1 MEVWKVMYML
11 EVKDRER
18 AISAAV
24 DFAKEMPQDDR
35 MPLVV
40 KALANYIE
48 KSPVGNRSILKE
60 VDDFLARRE
69 PRIALQR
76 ILEHMVEIGTSN
88 EQAVRKYTTGE
99 VARFFGVS
107 IQTIHNWID
116 QGRFKGLPQRSRRKQ
131 YRIPETSVY
140 ASPFGETILVAE
152 AAEMYA
158 QQQKRLRL
166 DKPMTDEE
174 ELAILRK
181 EAAYFE
187 QKYGGSYEETL
198 GRRAN
203 LTPEEERDVEEWLS
217 LIRSIERRMER
228 F

>member
-1 MEVWKVMYML
+1 MYML
-11 EVKDRER
+11 KVKEREL
-18 AISAAV
+18 AMSAAV
-24 DFAKEMPQDDR
+24 DFAKKVPQDDR
-35 MPLVV
+35 IPLVV
-40 KALANYIE
+40 KALTNYIE
-48 KSPVGNRSILKE
+48 KSSLGNRALLKE
-60 VDDFLARRE
+60 VDGLLARRD
-69 PRIALQR
+69 PRSALQR
-76 ILEHMVEIGTSN
+76 VLEHMVEIGTSN
-88 EQAVRKYTTGE
+88 VQAVRKYTTGD

-107 IQTIHNWID
+107 IQTIHNWIA
-116 QGRFKGLPQRSRRKQ
+116 QGRFKGLPQRSHGKQ
-131 YRIPETSVY
+131 FRIPETSVY
-140 ASPFGETILVAE
+140 ASPFGEPISVAE

-158 QQQKRLRL
+158 QQQKRLGL

-198 GRRAN
+198 GSRAD